1 MDPVIDFPAV
11 LERVEDDR
19 ELLGELARLFLEEL
33 PERLSLIADRLASR
47 DAKGLQAVAHALKG
61 SAGNLAAIAVY
72 EAAKQ
77 LEHSGRTADWG
88 MAAAAYALLKQEV
101 ERLTPALAALISPA
115 ACG

>member
-33 PERLSLIADRLASR
+33 PERLSLIADALEAR
-47 DAKGLQAVAHALKG
+47 DAKGLHEVAHALKG
-61 SAGNLAAIAVY
+61 SAGNLAAMAVF

-77 LEHSGRTADWG
+77 LEHSGQTADWG
-88 MAAAAYALLKQEV
+88 QAATAYAALRREL
-101 ERLTPALAALISPA
+101 ERLTPALTELISPPPQ
-115 ACG
+115 